1 MIYYDSKVKNTDIN
15 SLKAII
21 KLHDRCMAREELT
34 DARVLY
40 TEWCNAQLSESCG
53 RDLKYMDVVHKS
65 YDWLQTI
72 SEWSGE
78 TSLRKINRYLSM
90 IQPFTDYEIKL
101 FPVVGESR

>member
-15 SLKAII
+15 SLKA
-21 KLHDRCMAREELT
+21 
-34 DARVLY
+34 VLY
-40 TEWCNAQLSESCG
+40 IEWCDAQLSESCS